1 MTDSRNP
8 PGETDADGFDGDPF
22 FELGL
27 APTIVDDAAAAGLQ
41 TPTPIQQ
48 QAIPAML
55 SGRDLIGIAQTGT
68 GKTAAFLLPLLHQ
81 LLERRK
87 AKDARRTSTL
97 ILAPTRELAYQI
109 ADSVKTLSASL
120 KLSYLV
126 VCGGERYDHQIRSL
140 KKGVDMVIATP
151 GRLEDLQARGAV
163 QLQDIVHFVLD
174 EGDQMID
181 LGFYPAIKRILATL
195 PPTRQTVL
203 FSATMPAEMKKLAES
218 FLTDPQIV
226 QVKNA
231 GQTVD
236 TVSQRALLAQN
247 VDKRDLLLRELQAIE
262 DGQVLV
268 FVRTRMRADQLAE
281 WLGKQGVEVDALH
294 GDMRQYIRQKVIRKF
309 KSGTLKVLVAT
320 DVAAR
325 GIDMSGL
332 RLVIN
337 FDLPETVDTYI
348 HRIGRTGRAGRKG
361 EALSIC
367 AVVDQEKLAA
377 ILAKVGQRLV
387 ISDGDG
393 NVVDDFVPERAARAR
408 KGRGPRG
415 QRDGQ
420 RDGPRGGGQR
430 NSQRPGQR
438 PGQRSGQRPHKSAG
452 GKPGSNESGARN
464 APPKKTQSHST
475 KSQSTKSHSTRP
487 HRGKSH
493 TADPQKN
500 FQKKVQT
507 DAPAVESDQQDKAA
521 RRQTL
526 TKARLNHSPKT
537 GGKPGARRPG
547 RKGPKRDGRPG
558 KPAEKQRTS
567 AHDKSTHGKS
577 TYAKSKGDGGATAAP
592 RRDDQ
597 PSGNKPYKKGPN
609 RDAPRRANK
618 SKPFRKPAGAG
629 GGRGRSGG
637 GEGRLRRRND
647 G

>member
-1 MTDSRNP
+1 MTDSRTP

-41 TPTPIQQ
+41 TPTPIQM

-87 AKDARRTSTL
+87 AKDVRRTSTL

-120 KLSYLV
+120 KLRYLV
-126 VCGGERYDHQIRSL
+126 VCGGERYDHQIRAL

-195 PPTRQTVL
+195 PQTRQTVL

-367 AVVDQEKLAA
+367 AVVDQEKLGA

-387 ISDGDG
+387 ISDSDG
-393 NVVDDFVPERAARAR
+393 NIVDDFVPERAARAR

-415 QRDGQ
+415 
-420 RDGPRGGGQR
+420 GGQR
-430 NSQRPGQR
+430 SGQR
-438 PGQRSGQRPHKSAG
+438 VGQRSGQRPHKSAG
-452 GKPGSNESGARN
+452 GKPGSNEAGARN
-464 APPKKTQSHST
+464 APPKKASSQKPKPQTPKSQKP
-475 KSQSTKSHSTRP
+475 KSQSTRSHGTKP

-500 FQKKVQT
+500 FNKKVQT

-526 TKARLNHSPKT
+526 TKARLKHAPKT
-537 GGKPGARRPG
+537 GGKPGARGPG
-547 RKGPKRDGRPG
+547 RKGPKRDGRPAR
-558 KPAEKQRTS
+558 PPERQRTS
-567 AHDKSTHGKS
+567 AHDKSSHDKS
-577 TYAKSKGDGGATAAP
+577 SHDKFKREGGATA
-592 RRDDQ
+592 
-597 PSGNKPYKKGPN
+597 
-609 RDAPRRANK
+609 APRRANK
-618 SKPFRKPAGAG
+618 SKPFRKPASAG
-629 GGRGRSGG
+629 GGPGRSRG